1 MDDAAV
7 DEVILARILVNLIH
21 LWLHLSI
28 NENNYQVKEMVT
40 NLKRAFKSMV
50 IEDAWMDTETKLTA
64 NEKVDAMIEFVGYPQ
79 WIKNKTALEEYYDGV

>member
-7 DEVILARILVNLIH
+7 DEVILVNLIP